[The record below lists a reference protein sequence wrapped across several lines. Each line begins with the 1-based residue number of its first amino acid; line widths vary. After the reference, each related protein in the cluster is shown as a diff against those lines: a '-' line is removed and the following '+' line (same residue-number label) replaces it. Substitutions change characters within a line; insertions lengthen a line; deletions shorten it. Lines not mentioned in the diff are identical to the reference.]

1 MFQSWPLRKHHGKH
15 LEGAGTR
22 ESGMRLGVQAVPI
35 FCGVQKKMEG
45 TLAPAELWALGGYG
59 IASCASQLPW
69 TPWVSA

>member
-15 LEGAGTR
+15 LEGAETR

-59 IASCASQLPW
+59 IASCASQLSW